1 MRLFVAISV
10 GDEVRAAAGRVRS
23 AIDTSLQQLKEEPPR
38 LVWVA
43 PKGLHVTLRFLG
55 EQTDELA
62 PGLVEAVQAP
72 YQFPPFSIRWH
83 GLGAFPSPRRPR
95 AIWMGVRAGA
105 RELGQLEQE
114 VARRFGSLH
123 PGEDPGRAQPFH
135 PHLTLARVKTESK
148 AVDWPM
154 VLEAAAVGDVS
165 SHVLYVSLYR
175 SRGLPGGEGYEE
187 IGRGR
192 LGG

>member
-1 MRLFVAISV
+1 MRLFLAISV
-10 GDEVRAAAGRVRS
+10 GDEVRAAAARVRAS
-23 AIDTSLQQLKEEPPR
+23 IERSLQKLNAEPPR

-43 PKGLHVTLRFLG
+43 PRGLHLTLRFLG
-55 EQTDELA
+55 KQPDDKV
-62 PGLVEAVQAP
+62 PSLVEAVQEP
-72 YQFPPFSIRWH
+72 YAVTPFSVQWH

-114 VARRFGSLH
+114 VARRFGSLL
-123 PGEDPGRAQPFH
+123 PGEEPGRAQPFH

-148 AVDWPM
+148 SVDWPKIM
-154 VLEAAAVGDVS
+154 EAAAVGEVS
-165 SHVLYVSLYR
+165 SHVGHVSLYR
-175 SRGLPGGEGYEE
+175 SWGLPGGEGYEE